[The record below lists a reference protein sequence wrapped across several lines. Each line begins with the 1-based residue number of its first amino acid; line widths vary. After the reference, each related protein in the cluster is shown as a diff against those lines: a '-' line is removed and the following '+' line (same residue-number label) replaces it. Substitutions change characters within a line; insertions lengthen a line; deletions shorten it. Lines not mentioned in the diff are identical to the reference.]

1 MRSLIKRILSEESKR
16 MALYDYIA
24 EYVNDTF
31 DGGKPTYLESYIII
45 WDYTYYG
52 DDADDEQPQL
62 LEYDEFDGRLWIS
75 KNYMNRLQNLIPLDK
90 EIIHD
95 IVKDCFEKRFDVK
108 VSFVES

>member
-1 MRSLIKRILSEESKR
+1 MKIIITEEQHKQI
-16 MALYDYIA
+16 LYDYIA

-52 DDADDEQPQL
+52 DDADDEQPHL
-62 LEYDEFDGRLWIS
+62 IEYDDYDGRLWIS
-75 KNYMNRLQNLIPLDK
+75 KDYMKRLQNLIPLDK

-95 IVKDCFEKRFDVK
+95 IVKDCFEKRFDVE
-108 VSFVES
+108 VPFVQS

>member
-31 DGGKPTYLESYIII
+31 DGGKPTIMDSFIIV
-45 WDYTYYG
+45 WDYTDYG
-52 DDADDEQPQL
+52 DDEYVEQPHL
-62 LEYDEFDGRLWIS
+62 IEFDWFDGRLWIS
-75 KNYMNRLQNLIPLDK
+75 KDYMNRLQNLIPLDK

-95 IVKDCFEKRFDVK
+95 IVKDCFEKKFDVE

>member
-1 MRSLIKRILSEESKR
+1 MKIIITEEQHKQI
-16 MALYDYIA
+16 LYDYIA

-52 DDADDEQPQL
+52 DDDEDDEQPQL
-62 LEYDEFDGRLWIS
+62 LEYDKFDGRLWIS
-75 KNYMNRLQNLIPLDK
+75 KDYMKRLQRLIPLDK

-95 IVKDCFEKRFDVK
+95 IVKDCFEKRFGVE

>member
-1 MRSLIKRILSEESKR
+1 MRNLIKRILSEESKR

-45 WDYTYYG
+45 WDNTNIG
-52 DDADDEQPQL
+52 DYEDDTL
-62 LEYDEFDGRLWIS
+62 IEYDKSDGRLWFS

-95 IVKDCFEKRFDVK
+95 IVKDCFEKRFDVE